1 MNQPARHT
9 PSLVLDR
16 RRSLQLGAAAASVVG
31 LQSRAAAA
39 LAQATPDASPVAA
52 GDVPVSGDPAP
63 ELSAFD
69 ELVTATMQKWS
80 LPGGQLAIAY
90 EGRLVYNRG
99 FGFAS
104 VEDGEATTP
113 DHLFRIAST
122 TKPIT
127 SVAILKL
134 VDAGQLTL
142 DTPVF
147 PLLALE
153 GPANAPYDARL
164 DSITVEQL
172 LVHSG
177 GWNSAAGYDPQYLP
191 WPLLASH
198 VLSAEN
204 PAEAETIVRFMLSQP
219 LDFDPGTASA
229 YSNFGFNVLGRVIE
243 HVSGKSY
250 EEYVTA
256 DVLAPAG
263 VTTMSLGGTTL
274 AERKVD
280 EVRYYSPSSLEP
292 RASVYP
298 GAGFVPF
305 GYGGYYMPSL
315 DSHGGLIGSAENLV
329 QFALAVDGQRGD
341 ALLSAD
347 SVTAMETTE
356 RPPSAATGAGN
367 AETSLG
373 LGFNSRAVDG
383 GYEWSH
389 AGALEGSNCSWL
401 VRQPNGTAIAC
412 VFNTLPE
419 DYGTFFGETI
429 PAMLQLLAETTTWP
443 ETDQFS

>member
-1 MNQPARHT
+1 M
-9 PSLVLDR
+9 
-16 RRSLQLGAAAASVVG
+16 
-31 LQSRAAAA
+31 
-39 LAQATPDASPVAA
+39 AA
-52 GDVPVSGDPAP
+52 GEIPISGDPVP
-63 ELSAFD
+63 ELSAFED
-69 ELVTATMQKWS
+69 LVTATMQKWN

-90 EGRLVYNRG
+90 EGRLIYNRG

-104 VEDGEATTP
+104 IEDAEVTRP

-127 SVAILKL
+127 TVAILRL
-134 VDAGQLTL
+134 VDAGQLAL

-147 PLLALE
+147 SLLALE
-153 GPANAPYDARL
+153 GPVNAPYDDRL

-177 GWNSAAGYDPQYLP
+177 GWNSEEGYDPQYLP
-191 WPLLASH
+191 WPLLASQA
-198 VLSAEN
+198 LGAEN

-243 HVSGKSY
+243 HVSGQSY
-250 EEYVTA
+250 EEYVT
-256 DVLAPAG
+256 DEVLTPAG
-263 VTTMSLGGTTL
+263 ITTMSVGGTTL
-274 AERKVD
+274 AERKAD
-280 EVRYYSPSSLEP
+280 EVRYYSSPGLEP
-292 RASVYP
+292 APSVYP

-305 GYGGYYMPSL
+305 AYGGYYMPPL
-315 DSHGGLIGSAENLV
+315 DSHGGLIGSAANLV
-329 QFALAVDGQRGD
+329 RFALAVDGQRGD
-341 ALLSAD
+341 ALLTTD

-356 RPPSAATGAGN
+356 RPPSAASGAGN

-373 LGFNSRAVDG
+373 LGFNREAIDG

-401 VRQPNGTAIAC
+401 VRKPNGTVCAW
-412 VFNTLPE
+412 VFNSLPE
-419 DYGTFFGETI
+419 DFGSFFGETI
-429 PAMLQLLAETTTWP
+429 PTMQQMLAETTVWP
-443 ETDQFS
+443 ATDQGG